1 MSYRRSQ
8 EQKRRLHKLYLE
20 TKNYYGCGVWFDENK
35 QIYVRYYS
43 SGKKSGKTKFY
54 RRVSNK
60 KVRKSE
66 EVFSYN
72 QYRKLFDYWWTLF

>member
-43 SGKKSGKTKFY
+43 SGKKIWENQILS
-54 RRVSNK
+54 
-60 KVRKSE
+60 KSFQQE
-66 EVFSYN
+66 SP
-72 QYRKLFDYWWTLF
+72 QIRGSL